1 MREGLLGQDDWVHLG
16 VVEVLVAFAV
26 CPGVDVGVAASLHTV
41 HPRDRTQTVVQ
52 HRVRVDLG
60 QGTVG
65 VEIF

>member
-1 MREGLLGQDDWVHLG
+1 MHLS

-26 CPGVDVGVAASLHTV
+26 CPGVDVGVAAGLHPV
-41 HPRDRTQTVVQ
+41 HPRDRAQTVVQ

-60 QGTVG
+60 QGAVG